1 MEIRIRKAKENDF
14 PAILTLIKE
23 LAVYEKSPEKVTN
36 SVELMSKE
44 KDYFNCFV
52 AETENDE
59 IVGMALY
66 FFAYYT
72 WVGKS
77 LYLDDIYVRE
87 NFRNKKIGSALLR
100 KIFVTAKE
108 QDCKRI
114 RWQVLNWNKS
124 AIEVY
129 RKAGA
134 LIEDEWLNCTMECD
148 KIKNFD

>member
-1 MEIRIRKAKENDF
+1 MEIRIRKAKEDDF
-14 PAILTLIKE
+14 PAILLLIKE
-23 LAVYEKSPEKVTN
+23 LADYEKAPEKVTN
-36 SVELMSKE
+36 SVALMNKE

-52 AETENDE
+52 AETENNE

-87 NFRNKKIGSALLR
+87 NFRNMKIGSALLR
-100 KIFVTAKE
+100 KIFETAKE

-114 RWQVLNWNKS
+114 RWQVLNWNES

-134 LIEDEWLNCTMECD
+134 GIDDEWLNCTMEYD
-148 KIKNFD
+148 MIKNFS